1 MKELRRAIEITE
13 RMREALA
20 AEVTRARDQRVLI
33 RKLDGDGLTARAR
46 LRAEF
51 NITLSTLE
59 LELGQQLAEV
69 AQALSMREV
78 TLERLKKRVPAEGT
92 RLAEVLAQVRGL
104 AGALQELDS
113 LNRLLTERALAC
125 VRGYVTA
132 LTVQPAAYDRRGSAT
147 AAALSTASR
156 VI

>member
-1 MKELRRAIEITE
+1 MQQLRRAIEITE

-33 RKLDGDGLTARAR
+33 RKLDGETLAERAR

-51 NITLSTLE
+51 NVTLSE
-59 LELGQQLAEV
+59 LEVQLGQQLAEV
-69 AQALSMREV
+69 AQALSLREV
-78 TLERLKKRVPAEGT
+78 TLERLKKRVPAEGA
-92 RLAEVLAQVRGL
+92 RLAEVLAQVRSL
-104 AGALQELDS
+104 AGALHELDG

-125 VRGYVTA
+125 VRGYVHA
-132 LTVQPAAYDRRGSAT
+132 LTAQPAAYDRRGAAT
-147 AAALSTASR
+147 AAPLRTASR